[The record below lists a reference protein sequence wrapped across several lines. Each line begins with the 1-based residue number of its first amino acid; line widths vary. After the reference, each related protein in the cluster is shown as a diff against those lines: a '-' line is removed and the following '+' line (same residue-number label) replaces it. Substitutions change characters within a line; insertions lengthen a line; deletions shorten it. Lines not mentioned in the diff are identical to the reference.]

1 MTDIA
6 IFLSDVAG
14 GGAERV
20 MVNLAGGFAARGY
33 SVDLVLA
40 RREGPYLEA
49 LDPRIRVVDLK
60 APRLL
65 LAIPR
70 LIAYLRQTRPQVL
83 LSALEDTNVVALL
96 AATLAR
102 TPQRTVV
109 TVHNHV
115 SLESRHSPQ
124 LKRRLAPYLIRL
136 FYPLADCIIA
146 VSEGVASDLIRLGAP
161 SAKTRTIYNPIVTQT
176 LREQLQEHLRHPW
189 FTADQPPVIL
199 AIGRLH
205 PQKNFPLL
213 LQAFAE
219 VRAVRP
225 ARLMILG
232 EGPERERLQHLID
245 DLGLQEVVGLPG
257 FVANPA
263 AYLRQAACLA
273 LSSDW
278 EGFGNVLVESM
289 AAGTPVVATRCES
302 GPSEILGEGRFGRLT
317 PVGDSHALAQ
327 ALLETLNETPD
338 RERLQRR
345 AGDFTLERILEQ
357 YEQACFH

>member
-1 MTDIA
+1 MTDIGF
-6 IFLSDVAG
+6 FLSDVAG

-20 MVNLAGGFAARGY
+20 IINLAEGFAARGY

-40 RREGPYLEA
+40 RREGPYLEG
-49 LDPRIRVVDLK
+49 LDQRIRVVDLQ

-65 LAIPR
+65 LALPR
-70 LIAYLRQTRPQVL
+70 LIAYLRKTRPKVL
-83 LSALEDTNVVALL
+83 LSALEDTNVVALI
-96 AATLAR
+96 AAKLAR
-102 TPQRTVV
+102 TRPRTVV
-109 TVHNHV
+109 TVHNLV
-115 SLESRHSPQ
+115 SLESRNSPQ
-124 LKRRLAPYLIRL
+124 LKRRLSPLLVRL
-136 FYPLADCIIA
+136 FYPMADGIIA

-161 SAKTRTIYNPIVTQT
+161 PAKTRTIYNPIVTRAFRQ
-176 LREQLQEHLRHPW
+176 QLQEHIQHPW
-189 FTADQPPVIL
+189 FAAKQPPVIL

-213 LQAFAE
+213 VRAFAE

-232 EGPERERLQHLID
+232 EGPERQRLQQLIE
-245 DLGLQEVVGLPG
+245 DLGLQDAAALPG
-257 FVANPA
+257 FVSNPA

-278 EGFGNVLVESM
+278 EGFGNVLVEAM

-302 GPSEILGEGRFGRLT
+302 GPSEILEEGRFGRLT
-317 PVGDSHALAQ
+317 PVGDRPALAL
-327 ALLETLNETPD
+327 AILDTLKEIPD
-338 RERLQRR
+338 RERLQER